1 MLSKN
6 IMSFM
11 FWEHLQ
17 LYVGNAYA
25 YTVDTDN
32 ETLFISFEK
41 RDFCREKNTKQKSCE
56 TSKDSRKY
64 SVSECLIF
72 LKMSLSL
79 CEL

>member
-1 MLSKN
+1 
-6 IMSFM
+6 MSFM

-41 RDFCREKNTKQKSCE
+41 QDFCREKLQNKKVAKPQKIQE
-56 TSKDSRKY
+56 NIR
-64 SVSECLIF
+64 SVNV
-72 LKMSLSL
+72 
-79 CEL
+79 

>member
-1 MLSKN
+1 
-6 IMSFM
+6 MSFM

-64 SVSECLIF
+64 LVSECLIF
-72 LKMSLSL
+72 LKMRLSL